1 MSLTRVVSSIG
12 VLFLVVG
19 AVVLVLAILGVWGS
33 IASAVTLLIIGAVA
47 IVVAWILSRAGTD
60 GTL

>member
-1 MSLTRVVSSIG
+1 MSLTRVLSSIG

-33 IASAVTLLIIGAVA
+33 IATSVTLLIIGAVA
-47 IVVAWILSRAGTD
+47 VALAWIFSRAGTN